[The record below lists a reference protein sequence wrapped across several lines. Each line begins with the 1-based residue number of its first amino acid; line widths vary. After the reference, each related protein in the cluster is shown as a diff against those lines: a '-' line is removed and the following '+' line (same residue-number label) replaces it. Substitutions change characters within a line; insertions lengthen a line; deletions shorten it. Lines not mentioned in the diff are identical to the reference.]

1 MCKATKIARSSFYY
15 GKKSEALRKEKD
27 AVVLEAIKHLEP
39 VEIKKCGS
47 KRKSQLLKRKGIS
60 VNHKRVARIC
70 KEAGIETTNRRR
82 KFPKNYYKT
91 QKANEENLPKNELNR
106 DFKAAEPLKKL
117 STDVSYFKVTEGWL
131 YLSPVLDQHDGLVLV
146 ANMSPTM
153 DHRLS
158 CDTLVELLRK
168 YRLKDTMIHSD
179 QGGIYQDSTYRSFFK
194 AKKDSAEE
202 NNENTTEFVKA
213 KKYDKQ
219 YEEAI
224 KQAQGLNLVQSMS
237 RKGNCWDNAC
247 MERFFGTVKSETN
260 YYDTLKNGLLSYKE
274 MERMI
279 LEFIEY
285 YNNRRIQKKL
295 HWMTPVEF
303 RSKRCY

>member
-1 MCKATKIARSSFYY
+1 MEK
-15 GKKSEALRKEKD
+15 KD
-27 AVVLEAIKHLEP
+27 AVVLEAIKQLEP
-39 VEIKKCGS
+39 VEINKCGA
-47 KRKSQLLKRKGIS
+47 KRKSQLLKRKGIP

-82 KFPKNYYKT
+82 KFPKNY
-91 QKANEENLPKNELNR
+91 
-106 DFKAAEPLKKL
+106 
-117 STDVSYFKVTEGWL
+117 
-131 YLSPVLDQHDGLVLV
+131 
-146 ANMSPTM
+146 
-153 DHRLS
+153 
-158 CDTLVELLRK
+158 
-168 YRLKDTMIHSD
+168 
-179 QGGIYQDSTYRSFFK
+179 
-194 AKKDSAEE
+194 
-202 NNENTTEFVKA
+202 
-213 KKYDKQ
+213 DKR

-224 KQAQGLNLVQSMS
+224 KQSQELNLVQSMS

-247 MERFFGTVKSETN
+247 MKRFFGTVKSETN

-295 HWMTPVEF
+295 NWMTPIEF

>member
-1 MCKATKIARSSFYY
+1 MCKATKIPRSSFYY
-15 GKKSEALRKEKD
+15 RKKSEALWKEKD
-27 AVVLEAIKHLEP
+27 AVVLEAIKQLEP
-39 VEIKKCGS
+39 IEINKCGA
-47 KRKSQLLKRKGIS
+47 KRKSQLLKRKGIP
-60 VNHKRVARIC
+60 VNHKRIARIC

-106 DFKAAEPLKKL
+106 NFKASEPLKKL

-146 ANMSPTM
+146 ASMSPTM

-168 YRLKDTMIHSD
+168 YKLKGTMIHSD

-194 AKKDSAEE
+194 NK
-202 NNENTTEFVKA
+202 NNQNAVTATKSMIP
-213 KKYDKQ
+213 KNYDKR

-224 KQAQGLNLVQSMS
+224 KQSQELNLVQSMS

-295 HWMTPVEF
+295 NWMTPVEF